1 MKRVIFL
8 VVLCSLAGWIS
19 AQTRLV
25 GRVITVEQQA
35 IEGATITLANQGYST
50 TTNAEGRFSLT
61 YLEAIDEEVIIEAV
75 GYMSDILLVSLVENE
90 LNNLG
95 DITLQADLLAEAKEE
110 VEKIS
115 NS

>member
-25 GRVITVEQQA
+25 GRVTTAEQQA
-35 IEGATITLANQGYST
+35 IEGATVTLANQGYST

-110 VEKIS
+110 VLLNTS
-115 NS
+115 